1 MTSGST
7 TQAHERRAPRWRAP
21 LLAAALAL
29 AAHGAWA
36 IDLPGLMSLL
46 AQRKGGSA
54 RFTEERTVSNLDGPL
69 YSSGTLSFEA
79 PDRFERQTLEP
90 RQESMAVQGN
100 RVVLR
105 RGGRTR
111 QLSLDA
117 VPELAAFVDALR
129 GTLSGDAAMLQRHF
143 RVVVAGSAVLW
154 TLTLTPRDETLE
166 RQVRELQIAGQGS
179 SVRSIELRLVG
190 GDRSLMLIDPPDA
203 AAGASAA
210 AAEAAPRAARGR

>member
-1 MTSGST
+1 MTSGSK
-7 TQAHERRAPRWRAP
+7 TQAPERRAPRWRAP

-29 AAHGAWA
+29 AAQGAWA
-36 IDLPGLMSLL
+36 IDLPSLMGLL

-54 RFTEERTVSNLDGPL
+54 HFTEERTVSNLDGPL

-90 RQESMAVQGN
+90 RPESMSVQGN

-129 GTLSGDAAMLQRHF
+129 GTLGGDAAMLQRHF
-143 RVVVAGSAVLW
+143 RVVVGGSAALW
-154 TLTLTPRDETLE
+154 TLTLTPSDDALE

-179 SVRSIELRLVG
+179 SVRSIELQLVG
-190 GDRSLMLIDPPDA
+190 GDRSLMLIDPPGA
-203 AAGASAA
+203 AAAASAA
-210 AAEAAPRAARGR
+210 TALRAARAR